1 LILKKKKNVNNFRE
15 QAPISSRLNAVDLYL
30 VVCVFFVFSALME
43 YAAILML
50 LKKRR
55 KPKRTID
62 EGLKTIFPIATR
74 NGDVNQPVQRPERK
88 KNNGGAVAR
97 AVPDTVTP
105 HKQALCDN
113 IDAWALWISPPVFL
127 FFNLVY
133 WVAYRHV
140 NEFEF
145 DNT

>member
-1 LILKKKKNVNNFRE
+1 
-15 QAPISSRLNAVDLYL
+15 
-30 VVCVFFVFSALME
+30 M
-43 YAAILML
+43 
-50 LKKRR
+50 
-55 KPKRTID
+55 
-62 EGLKTIFPIATR
+62 
-74 NGDVNQPVQRPERK
+74 
-88 KNNGGAVAR
+88 AR

>member
-1 LILKKKKNVNNFRE
+1 LDTNNDATNNVKNKPEEIEMTEKSGYIKSRKIGSKTSEMDIPMEGFAIEDKDEEHEKNGENDDQNRE
-15 QAPISSRLNAVDLYL
+15 DETVVKMRISSISGAPQTN
-30 VVCVFFVFSALME
+30 
-43 YAAILML
+43 YAA
-50 LKKRR
+50 
-55 KPKRTID
+55 P
-62 EGLKTIFPIATR
+62 
-74 NGDVNQPVQRPERK
+74 
-88 KNNGGAVAR
+88 R
-97 AVPDTVTP
+97 AAPDTVTP